1 MAELQL
7 RLSQTASP
15 PTNGKANKKNKRNNV
30 PAKRGMVGA
39 EGFEP
44 STFCS
49 RSKRATRLRYAPTMG
64 VALSKKC
71 LLGEK
76 QNSVKYIISGHH
88 SQGTKTNISTK
99 RLPAKHGKPFAL

>member
-15 PTNGKANKKNKRNNV
+15 PTNRKANKKNKRNNV

-44 STFCS
+44 
-49 RSKRATRLRYAPTMG
+49 YA
-64 VALSKKC
+64 
-71 LLGEK
+71 
-76 QNSVKYIISGHH
+76 
-88 SQGTKTNISTK
+88 
-99 RLPAKHGKPFAL
+99 F

>member
-44 STFCS
+44 
-49 RSKRATRLRYAPTMG
+49 YA
-64 VALSKKC
+64 
-71 LLGEK
+71 
-76 QNSVKYIISGHH
+76 
-88 SQGTKTNISTK
+88 
-99 RLPAKHGKPFAL
+99 F

>member
-15 PTNGKANKKNKRNNV
+15 PTNGKANKKNNRNNV
-30 PAKRGMVGA
+30 PAKRVMVGA

-49 RSKRATRLRYAPTMG
+49 RSKRATRLRYAPTIG
-64 VALSKKC
+64 NSTLTPVE
-71 LLGEK
+71 LGY
-76 QNSVKYIISGHH
+76 SIH
-88 SQGTKTNISTK
+88 
-99 RLPAKHGKPFAL
+99 